1 MVGIGYRKE
10 FSKTFLNT
18 DVLQPDFVEV
28 APENWMG
35 IGGYWKKELKQVL
48 EKYPL
53 YCHGLSLSVGSP
65 EGIDKGFVK
74 QVKQFLEDTEAVLYS
89 EHLTF
94 SKVDNAHL
102 YDLLPIPFTQE
113 AIECVSENILQVQDI
128 LKRPLILEN
137 GSYYTV
143 LKAEM
148 SESDFI
154 NEIVR
159 RTGCELLLDV
169 NNVYVNAFNFKYDA
183 EKFIQRMPLDKVKY
197 IHMAGH
203 YQVNDHLIIDTHGED
218 IIDPVYNLLAW
229 VIEKT
234 GKDIPILLER
244 DFNIPELENLQYEID
259 TLKLLKNEILEL
271 HWDTEYGQ

>member
-28 APENWMG
+28 APENWLG
-35 IGGYWKKELKQVL
+35 VGGYWKKELKKVL

-65 EGIDKGFVK
+65 EGVDKGFVK
-74 QVKQFLEDTEAVLYS
+74 QVKQFLEDTQAVLYS

-102 YDLLPIPFTQE
+102 YDLLPIPFTRE
-113 AIECVSENILQVQDI
+113 AIERVSENILQVQDI

-143 LKAEM
+143 LEAEM
-148 SESDFI
+148 SEADFI
-154 NEIVR
+154 NEIVST
-159 RTGCELLLDV
+159 TGCELLLDV

-183 EKFIQRMPLDKVKY
+183 EKFIQSMPLNKVKY

-203 YQVNDHLIIDTHGED
+203 FKVNDHLIIDTHGED

-229 VIEKT
+229 AIEKI
-234 GKDIPILLER
+234 GKDIPVLLER
-244 DFNIPELENLQYEID
+244 DFNIPDLENLQYEID
-259 TLKLLKNEILEL
+259 TLKLLKNEILTL
-271 HWDTEYGQ
+271 QWDTAYGQ